1 VTSRSLYELL
11 PMDTPSTGGI
21 GLLDTVIRNLRTIFP
36 GSLLIPVP
44 RGVDPRDVPL
54 PLLTEVDTPAF
65 QSRLATQ
72 NIAVTLGQRDGLLAV
87 RFEHDAAM
95 EEFLERN
102 PSCRTTLVT
111 AHAGQPVLWLRTR
124 TAHQVSLLL
133 PDLSVLMQ
141 GAILV
146 LSRDGLER
154 TDLMVNQAAPLMVN
168 LEALRWGTDH
178 DGVTDSWMT
187 RLSHGDFFRR
197 NSRGQ
202 AIPSRRAWCYYLT
215 RRLRTHLAYDP
226 AEGQFFEPTSAGD
239 WLPVPEDELR
249 LRLRELIAMAPVDA
263 PEAKARLSDEWLSQV
278 CRRLKS
284 SLEAHLPLVEGRLRV
299 FLDQHVVKEPGAN
312 VTNGELAEA
321 FADDC
326 WVTGQP
332 LLSPKRFK
340 VLVGRILREEPWLV
354 CYSKSIRRPGG
365 QLNGWRGV
373 RLKAANTTNPTLGG
387 ADGADGAKF

>member
-1 VTSRSLYELL
+1 
-11 PMDTPSTGGI
+11 MDTPITGGI
-21 GLLDTVIRNLRTIFP
+21 GLLDIVIRNLRAIFP
-36 GSLLIPVP
+36 DSLLIPVP

-72 NIAVTLGQRDGLLAV
+72 NIAVVLGQRDGLLAL
-87 RFEHDAAM
+87 RFEREAAM
-95 EEFLERN
+95 EEFLTWN
-102 PSCRTTLVT
+102 PSCRASLITM
-111 AHAGQPVLWLRTR
+111 HDCRPVVWLRTR

-154 TDLMVNQAAPLMVN
+154 TDLMVNQAAPLLVN
-168 LEALRWGTDH
+168 LASINWGPDA
-178 DGVTDSWMT
+178 DGAIDSWLT
-187 RLSHGDFFRR
+187 RLSHGRFFQK
-197 NSRGQ
+197 NARGQ
-202 AIPSRRAWCYYLT
+202 DIPKRPAWCHYLT
-215 RRLRTHLAYDP
+215 RRLRTHLVYDP
-226 AEGQFFEPTSAGD
+226 DECQFFEPTSAGD
-239 WLPVPEDELR
+239 WLPVPQDELR
-249 LRLRELIAMAPVDA
+249 LRLRGLISMAPVDA
-263 PEAKARLSDEWLSQV
+263 PEAKARLSDEWLGQV
-278 CRRLKS
+278 CCKLKA

-299 FLDQHVVKEPGAN
+299 FLDQVLVKEPRAN

-365 QLNGWRGV
+365 QQNGWRGV